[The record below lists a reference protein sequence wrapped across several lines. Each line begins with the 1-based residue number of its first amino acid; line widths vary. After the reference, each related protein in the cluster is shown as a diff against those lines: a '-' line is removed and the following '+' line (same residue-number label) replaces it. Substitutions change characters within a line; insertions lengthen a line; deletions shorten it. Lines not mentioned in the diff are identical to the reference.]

1 MRGFVTGGSG
11 FIGSHLVDALIE
23 RGHFVTVLDDLSTG
37 SLDNLDMASRTG
49 RMEFVEGTTSDAE
62 LVEELV
68 SESDFCFHLA
78 SAVGVELIVE
88 QGVSS
93 LLRNVHGAE
102 NVLSAAARHDVRVV
116 YASTSEIYGKDS
128 QGSLDENSDRLL
140 GPPQLS
146 RWAYA
151 ISKEFGESL
160 AFGLH
165 KEEGAETIVVRFFN
179 TTGPRQTGKY
189 GMVVPRFVGQALTGQ
204 TVTVYGDGVQSRCFA
219 HVQDT
224 VDALLTLLER
234 DDAIGRAFNI
244 GSEHEVPIVEL
255 ARTVIERSHSSS
267 QIEFIPFADAYGE
280 GFEELGRRKPDT
292 TALREL
298 TGWEPTLTLD
308 DVIDDTVDYQQ
319 WVGGMPAV
327 VNGRRFGSRSRWNA
341 ATREERLVLQRHAA
355 NGSRSLNGVPQ
366 PALRTA

>member
-1 MRGFVTGGSG
+1 MGALVTGGAG

-37 SLDNLDMASRTG
+37 SLRNLEMASRTG
-49 RMEFVEGTTSDAE
+49 RLQFVEGTTSDAE
-62 LVEELV
+62 LVEELL
-68 SESDFCFHLA
+68 SEADVCFHLA
-78 SAVGVELIVE
+78 SAVGVQLIVDN
-88 QGVSS
+88 GVSS

-116 YASTSEIYGKDS
+116 FASTSEVYGKDS
-128 QGSLDENSDRLL
+128 QGALHEESDRLL

-165 KEEGAETIVVRFFN
+165 REEGAESIVVRFFN

-189 GMVVPRFVGQALTGQ
+189 GMVLPRFVGQALTGQ
-204 TVTVYGDGVQSRCFA
+204 NVTVYGDGVQSRCFA

-224 VDALLTLLER
+224 VDALLALIDR
-234 DDAIGRAFNI
+234 DDAVGRAFNI
-244 GSEHEVPIVEL
+244 GSDHEVPIVEL
-255 ARTVIERSHSSS
+255 ARQVIERSHSGSE
-267 QIEFIPFADAYGE
+267 IEFIAFDDAYGE

-292 TALREL
+292 TALNEL

-308 DVIDDTVDYQQ
+308 DIIDDTADYQR
-319 WVGGMPAV
+319 WVGGIPAT
-327 VNGRRFGSRSRWNA
+327 VNGRRFRSRSRWNSN
-341 ATREERLVLQRHAA
+341 TLNQRLVFEVGAVGA
-355 NGSRSLNGVPQ
+355 S
-366 PALRTA
+366 